1 MKICALTM
9 VYRDHWAL
17 SQWYMHY
24 GRLLGF
30 ENLYVIAHG
39 RDDEISEICPNAN
52 VVTIPR
58 DNLDRFDGA
67 RSEIL
72 NEFQISLTQSYDW
85 IIRTDADELVCLDP
99 NHYSSFQALFSKRW
113 GPAVFALGLEVAEQ
127 IGDTPVDMNIPV
139 LSKRTAAMFSGH
151 YSKAWAVN
159 SITRLMRHGVEVG
172 KRRAHRVNFAIPEGV
187 YLVHLKYADIRA
199 LSRANEHRVAV
210 ASAKGTAMPGAA
222 WRDPQKTDKKFF
234 RKFETFPKLG
244 WERARQQAYEKI
256 SRNPIREPDTG
267 IVRARSHRFHNTT
280 TLPDWF
286 KTLF

>member
-39 RDDEISEICPNAN
+39 RDDEISEICPNAK

-58 DNLDRFDGA
+58 DNLDRFDGV

-72 NEFQISLTQSYDW
+72 NEFQISLTQTYDW

-113 GPAVFALGLEVAEQ
+113 GPAVFALGL
-127 IGDTPVDMNIPV
+127 
-139 LSKRTAAMFSGH
+139 
-151 YSKAWAVN
+151 
-159 SITRLMRHGVEVG
+159 
-172 KRRAHRVNFAIPEGV
+172 
-187 YLVHLKYADIRA
+187 
-199 LSRANEHRVAV
+199 
-210 ASAKGTAMPGAA
+210 
-222 WRDPQKTDKKFF
+222 
-234 RKFETFPKLG
+234 
-244 WERARQQAYEKI
+244 
-256 SRNPIREPDTG
+256 
-267 IVRARSHRFHNTT
+267 
-280 TLPDWF
+280 
-286 KTLF
+286 

>member
-39 RDDEISEICPNAN
+39 RDDEISEICPNAK

-72 NEFQISLTQSYDW
+72 NEFQISLTQTYDW

-151 YSKAWAVN
+151 YSKAWTVN
-159 SITRLMRHGVEVG
+159 SITRLMRHG
-172 KRRAHRVNFAIPEGV
+172 
-187 YLVHLKYADIRA
+187 
-199 LSRANEHRVAV
+199 VAV

-244 WERARQQAYEKI
+244 WERARQQAYEKL
-256 SRNPIREPDTG
+256 SRDPIREPGTG

-280 TLPDWF
+280 TLQD
-286 KTLF
+286 